1 MSERNI
7 RVNELLK
14 REISEVLHTRYKD
27 ETVYITILGVQTS
40 PDHRKAHV
48 YFSVIGGEKQAKPSL
63 NWLTRH
69 QKEIRREV
77 GRKIVLKFL
86 PHLQFHYDPSTEKG
100 DQVINLLNELEEN
113 DPH

>member
-14 REISEVLHTRYKD
+14 REISEVLHTRYRD
-27 ETVYITILGVQTS
+27 ETVYITILRVQAS

-48 YFSVIGGEKQAKPSL
+48 YFSVIGGEAHAKPSL

-69 QKEIRREV
+69 QKEIRREI

-86 PHLQFHYDPSTEKG
+86 PHLQFHYDPSTEQG
-100 DQVINLLNELEEN
+100 DQVIDLLNELEEN
-113 DPH
+113 EPQ